1 MHSVKL
7 WLNRSLTAQAV
18 LALVIGVG
26 INAAFRRDEHP
37 VIWLIHG
44 TAYAAVATGILA
56 VQRRRA
62 GRAAGTDTRGVAD
75 LTRKVRHREVPG
87 DPQEREAMRRL
98 IDDQLGTME
107 RAGRWLPYWLGL
119 MGLVVVGMIA
129 LGIIGGSLVFP
140 LLFAV
145 ASAAFCFWI
154 LRMRRRTLDTY
165 RHMRS
170 NLESQA

>member
-18 LALVIGVG
+18 LAVAIGVG
-26 INAAFRRDEHP
+26 ISAAFRHDEHP
-37 VIWLIHG
+37 LIWLLHG
-44 TAYAAVATGILA
+44 TAYAAVAIGVLA

-62 GRAAGTDTRGVAD
+62 GRAAGTDPRRVAD
-75 LTRKVRHREVPG
+75 LTLKVRRREVPG
-87 DPQEREAMRRL
+87 DPQERETMRRL
-98 IDDQLGTME
+98 VDDQLGTME

-119 MGLVVVGMIA
+119 MGLVAAGMLA
-129 LGIIGGSLVFP
+129 LGIIGGSLLFP
-140 LLFAV
+140 LVFAV
-145 ASAAFCFWI
+145 AMAAFCFWI

-170 NLESQA
+170 ALENQA